1 MTRVFAALVPPSNAR
16 LNGVVSEPPVRWE
29 SFDAVLFDLDGVVT
43 NTASAHAFAWKQMF
57 DEYLERRATRE
68 HTPFR
73 PFDIDGDYR
82 NFVDGKPRAD
92 GVDSFL
98 RSRAIELPRG
108 DVDDPPDRETVCG
121 LGNRKNELL
130 LEMLERDGVDV
141 FPDGVALLRAVR
153 ARGLHTAVVTSSKNC
168 SAVLHATGLVG
179 EFDAVVDGNL
189 VEQLALAGKPAPDAF
204 LHAAALLGVTAA
216 RAVVLEDAIAG
227 VEAGHAGGFGLVIGV
242 DRSDGVM
249 AEALRAA
256 GADVVTGDLTTLFSP
271 R

>member
-1 MTRVFAALVPPSNAR
+1 MEWGSY
-16 LNGVVSEPPVRWE
+16 E
-29 SFDAVLFDLDGVVT
+29 AVLFDLDGVLT
-43 NTASAHAFAWKQMF
+43 NTASAHAAAWKQMF
-57 DEYLERRATRE
+57 DEYLERRAIRE

-73 PFDIDGDYR
+73 AFDIDMDYR
-82 NFVDGKPRAD
+82 SYVDGKPRAD
-92 GVDSFL
+92 GVESFL

-108 DVDDPPDRETVCG
+108 DADDPPDRDSVCG

-130 LEMLERDGVDV
+130 LAMLERDGVAV

-153 ARGLHTAVVTSSKNC
+153 ARDLRTAVVTSSKNC
-168 SAVLHATGLVG
+168 FEVLHATGLVDA
-179 EFDAVVDGNL
+179 FDAVVDGNV

-204 LHAAALLGVTAA
+204 LHAAARLGVTPT

-249 AEALRAA
+249 ADALRAA
-256 GADVVTGDLTTLFSP
+256 GADVVTSDLTTLLSQK
-271 R
+271 